1 MALIVEFNPD
11 TRAEFLEPTFKQHP
25 DFEEQLKAEFIYC
38 KTNKVTTDIFG
49 NDAIF
54 TFPPYAVEAQ
64 LARIH
69 IKLPNE
75 APWPHGLPDRQKKSN
90 TYLVYAQHMWDPSRF
105 SILALVTPA
114 HDLMSAEN
122 TQLIS
127 RFSQYAEDFHSR

>member
-54 TFPPYAVEAQ
+54 TFPQYAVEAQ

-69 IKLPNE
+69 IKLPSE
-75 APWPHGLPDRQKKSN
+75 RHGLMV
-90 TYLVYAQHMWDPSRF
+90 YLIVKRRVTRILSTF
-105 SILALVTPA
+105 SICGTLRVFLF
-114 HDLMSAEN
+114 LLS
-122 TQLIS
+122 
-127 RFSQYAEDFHSR
+127 